1 MLVDSKKK
9 ELSAESILMIAAQ
22 QTKSKYS
29 AEQVYASLVKEMN
42 MEGTSVYRQGNTV
55 FLMHHAKGRIGV
67 FRALN
72 ADTARNYLDNSYIFI
87 QDAYKMGFDILV
99 SDFED
104 PTIMN
109 IFKAISRN
117 PPQDDMGYRAEK
129 TDKGFR
135 VTVKLGPKRPEREE
149 Q

>member
-1 MLVDSKKK
+1 MLTDSKKK
-9 ELSAESILMIAAQ
+9 KLSSDAVLMIAAQ

-29 AEQVYASLVKEMN
+29 AEQVYAALVKEMN
-42 MEGTSVYRQGNTV
+42 MEGTSTYREGNTV
-55 FLMHHAKGRIGV
+55 FLMHHAKGRIGT

-72 ADTARNYLDNSYIFI
+72 ADTARNYLDNSYQFI

-109 IFKAISRN
+109 IFKGISRN
-117 PPQDDMGYRAEK
+117 PPQEGMGYRAEK
-129 TDKGFR
+129 TERGFR
-135 VTVKLGPKRPEREE
+135 VTVKLGPARPDKE
-149 Q
+149 

>member
-1 MLVDSKKK
+1 MLTDSKKK
-9 ELSAESILMIAAQ
+9 ELSSEAVLMIAAQ

-29 AEQVYASLVKEMN
+29 AEQVYAALVKEMN
-42 MEGTSVYRQGNTV
+42 MEGTSTYREGNTV
-55 FLMHHAKGRIGV
+55 FLMHHAKGRIGT

-72 ADTARNYLDNSYIFI
+72 ADTARNYLDNSYQFI

-109 IFKAISRN
+109 IFKGISRN
-117 PPQDDMGYRAEK
+117 PPQEGMGYRAEK
-129 TDKGFR
+129 TERGFR
-135 VTVKLGPKRPEREE
+135 VTVKLGPARPDKE
-149 Q
+149 

>member
-1 MLVDSKKK
+1 MLTDSKKK
-9 ELSAESILMIAAQ
+9 ELSSEAVLMIAAQ

-29 AEQVYASLVKEMN
+29 AEQVYAALVKEMN
-42 MEGTSVYRQGNTV
+42 MEGTSVYREGNTV
-55 FLMHHAKGRIGV
+55 FLMHHAKGRVGT

-72 ADTARNYLDNSYIFI
+72 ADTARNYLDNSYQFI

-109 IFKAISRN
+109 IFKGISRN
-117 PPQDDMGYRAEK
+117 PPQEGMGYRAEK
-129 TDKGFR
+129 TQKGFR
-135 VTVKLGPKRPEREE
+135 VTVKLGPARPDKE
-149 Q
+149 

>member
-1 MLVDSKKK
+1 MLTDSKKK
-9 ELSAESILMIAAQ
+9 KLSSDAVLMIAAQ

-29 AEQVYASLVKEMN
+29 AEQVYAALVKEMN
-42 MEGTSVYRQGNTV
+42 MEGTSTYREGNTV
-55 FLMHHAKGRIGV
+55 FLMHHAKGRIGT

-72 ADTARNYLDNSYIFI
+72 ADTARNYLDNSYQFI

-109 IFKAISRN
+109 IFKGISRN
-117 PPQDDMGYRAEK
+117 PPQEGMGYRAER
-129 TDKGFR
+129 TERGFR
-135 VTVKLGPKRPEREE
+135 VTVKLGPARPDKE
-149 Q
+149 

>member
-1 MLVDSKKK
+1 MLTDSKKK
-9 ELSAESILMIAAQ
+9 ELSSEAVLMIAAQ

-42 MEGTSVYRQGNTV
+42 MEGTSTYRQGNTV
-55 FLMHHAKGRIGV
+55 FLMHHAKGRIGT

-72 ADTARNYLDNSYIFI
+72 ADTARNYLDNSYQFI

-99 SDFED
+99 SDFQD

-109 IFKAISRN
+109 IFKGISRN
-117 PPQDDMGYRAEK
+117 PPQEGMGYRAERTK
-129 TDKGFR
+129 DGFR
-135 VTVKLGPKRPEREE
+135 VTVKLGPARPDKE
-149 Q
+149 

>member
-1 MLVDSKKK
+1 MLTDSKKK
-9 ELSAESILMIAAQ
+9 ELSVEAVLLIAAQ

-29 AEQVYASLVKEMN
+29 AEQVYAALVKEMN
-42 MEGTSVYRQGNTV
+42 MEGTSTYREGNTV
-55 FLMHHAKGRIGV
+55 FLMHHAKGRVGV

-72 ADTARNYLDNSYIFI
+72 ADTARNYLDNSYQFI

-109 IFKAISRN
+109 IFKGISRN
-117 PPQDDMGYRAEK
+117 PPQEGMGYRAER
-129 TDKGFR
+129 TQNGFR
-135 VTVKLGPKRPEREE
+135 VTVKLGPARPDKE
-149 Q
+149 

>member
-1 MLVDSKKK
+1 MLTDSKKK
-9 ELSAESILMIAAQ
+9 ELSVDALLMVAAQ

-42 MEGTSVYRQGNTV
+42 MEGTSVYRQGNTI
-55 FLMHHAKGRIGV
+55 FLMHHAKGRVGV

-72 ADTARNYLDNSYIFI
+72 ADTARNYLDNSYTFI

-109 IFKAISRN
+109 IFKGISRN
-117 PPQDDMGYRAEK
+117 PPQEGMGYRAEK
-129 TDKGFR
+129 TQKGFR
-135 VTVKLGPKRPEREE
+135 VTVKLGPARPNKE
-149 Q
+149 

>member
-1 MLVDSKKK
+1 MLTDSKKK
-9 ELSAESILMIAAQ
+9 ELSVEAVLMIAAQ

-29 AEQVYASLVKEMN
+29 AEQVYAALVKEMN
-42 MEGTSVYRQGNTV
+42 MEGTSVYREGNTV
-55 FLMHHAKGRIGV
+55 FLMHHAKGRVGT

-72 ADTARNYLDNSYIFI
+72 ADTARNYLDNSYTFI

-109 IFKAISRN
+109 IFKGISRN
-117 PPQDDMGYRAEK
+117 PPQEGMGYRAER
-129 TDKGFR
+129 TQNGFR
-135 VTVKLGPKRPEREE
+135 VTVKLGPARPDKE
-149 Q
+149 

>member
-1 MLVDSKKK
+1 MLTDSKKK
-9 ELSAESILMIAAQ
+9 ELSVESVLMIAAQ

-42 MEGTSVYRQGNTV
+42 MEGTSVYRQGNTL
-55 FLMHHAKGRIGV
+55 FLMHHAKGRVGI

-72 ADTARNYLDNSYIFI
+72 ADTARNYLDNSYTFI

-109 IFKAISRN
+109 IFKGISRN
-117 PPQDDMGYRAEK
+117 PPQEGMGYRAER
-129 TDKGFR
+129 TEKGFR
-135 VTVKLGPKRPEREE
+135 VTVKLGPARPDKE
-149 Q
+149 

>member
-1 MLVDSKKK
+1 MLTDSKKK
-9 ELSAESILMIAAQ
+9 ELSVESVLMIAAQ

-29 AEQVYASLVKEMN
+29 AEQVYAALVKEMN
-42 MEGTSVYRQGNTV
+42 MEGTSTYREGNTV
-55 FLMHHAKGRIGV
+55 FLMHHAKGRIGT

-72 ADTARNYLDNSYIFI
+72 ADTARNYLDNSYQFI

-109 IFKAISRN
+109 IFKGISRN
-117 PPQDDMGYRAEK
+117 PPQEGMGYRAER
-129 TDKGFR
+129 TERGFR
-135 VTVKLGPKRPEREE
+135 VTVKLGPARPDKE
-149 Q
+149 

>member
-1 MLVDSKKK
+1 MLTDSKKK
-9 ELSAESILMIAAQ
+9 ELSVEAVLMIAAQ

-42 MEGTSVYRQGNTV
+42 MEGTSVYRHGNTV
-55 FLMHHAKGRIGV
+55 FLMHHAKGRIGT

-109 IFKAISRN
+109 IFKGISRN
-117 PPQDDMGYRAEK
+117 PPQEGMGYRAER
-129 TDKGFR
+129 TERGFR
-135 VTVKLGPKRPEREE
+135 VTVKLGPARPDKE
-149 Q
+149 

>member
-109 IFKAISRN
+109 IFKGISRN
-117 PPQDDMGYRAEK
+117 PPQEGMGYRAERTK
-129 TDKGFR
+129 TGFR
-135 VTVKLGPKRPEREE
+135 VTVKLGPARPDRE
-149 Q
+149 

>member
-1 MLVDSKKK
+1 MLTDSKKK
-9 ELSAESILMIAAQ
+9 KLSSDAVLMIAAQ

-29 AEQVYASLVKEMN
+29 AEQVYAALVKEMN
-42 MEGTSVYRQGNTV
+42 MEGTSTYREGNTV
-55 FLMHHAKGRIGV
+55 FLMHHAKGRIGT

-72 ADTARNYLDNSYIFI
+72 ADTARNYLDNSYQFI

-109 IFKAISRN
+109 IFKGISRN
-117 PPQDDMGYRAEK
+117 PPQEGMGYRAER
-129 TDKGFR
+129 TQNGFR
-135 VTVKLGPKRPEREE
+135 VTVKLGPARPDKE
-149 Q
+149 